1 MSEARATPKLAS
13 DLRPGDVLK
22 TLLWDRD
29 AKGNQVREKKV
40 KQRTVVRVVLRDA
53 VPPAVP
59 LIQVHTTQ
67 KAHANAREVWELRGD
82 MVVAT

>member
-1 MSEARATPKLAS
+1 MSEPRATPKTAS
-13 DLRPGDVLK
+13 ELRPGDVLK

-40 KQRTVVRVVLRDA
+40 KQRTVVFVKARVAD
-53 VPPAVP
+53 PPAVP
-59 LIQVHTTQ
+59 LTQVHTVQ
-67 KAHANAREVWELRGD
+67 KAHANAREVWELPGD